1 MNRMDWTASEDEK
14 PLYTLKVAARL
25 VHISEEILYQCEQ
38 ENLIQPQIMKG
49 GGRGLSRRD
58 IRLLARIRRLQEDL
72 ELDLPAIEIVLR
84 LRQRVIDL
92 MGQLDEV
99 EMMMAKREEDLMAEL
114 RTLQRRMAE
123 EFPWEIE

>member
-1 MNRMDWTASEDEK
+1 MNRMDWTASEEEK
-14 PLYTLKVAARL
+14 PLYTLKVAASL

-58 IRLLARIRRLQEDL
+58 IRLLVRIRRLREDL

-92 MGQLDEV
+92 MGQLDEM